1 MALNVCPSWK
11 ETFLSEQK
19 LSLGPKCRKKISSL
33 LSTELN
39 NRALVPESI
48 NRHHPEGNL
57 PVRFL

>member
-1 MALNVCPSWK
+1 MYVQVWK

-19 LSLGPKCRKKISSL
+19 LSLEPKCRKKVSPL

-39 NRALVPESI
+39 NNRALIPESI

-57 PVRFL
+57 PERFL